1 MAQNFVSDGDVIPWT
16 NTTEQQVASGQAVV
30 VGHQLGVAL
39 VNIAAGATGSV
50 ALGGVFTLPKVPT
63 AVFEQGE
70 KLVWSASAKAVDG
83 SSATAV
89 AGDITGAAFAWA
101 AGSAGQATAEVR
113 LSPGNATKA

>member
-1 MAQNFVSDGDVIPWT
+1 MAQNFVSDGDVILGPT
-16 NTTEQQVASGQAVV
+16 PPISRLHRVSQLPSGTSWGRPGQRRSRRDR
-30 VGHQLGVAL
+30 QR
-39 VNIAAGATGSV
+39 S
-50 ALGGVFTLPKVPT
+50 LGGVFTLPKVPA

-70 KLVWSASAKAVDG
+70 KLVWSASAKAFDG
-83 SSATAV
+83 SAATAA

>member
-16 NTTEQQVASGQAVV
+16 NTTDQPVASGQPVA

-39 VNIAAGATGSV
+39 VNIAVGATGSV
-50 ALGGVFTLPKVPT
+50 ALGGVFTLPKVPA

-70 KLVWSASAKAVDG
+70 KLVWSASAKAFDG
-83 SSATAV
+83 SSATAA

-101 AGSAGQATAEVR
+101 SGSAGQATAEVR